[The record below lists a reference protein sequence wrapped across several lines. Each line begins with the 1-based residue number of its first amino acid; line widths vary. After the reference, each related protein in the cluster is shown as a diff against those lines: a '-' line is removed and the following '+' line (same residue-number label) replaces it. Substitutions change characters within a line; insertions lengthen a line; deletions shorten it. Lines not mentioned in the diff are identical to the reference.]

1 MPMILLIKWFVA
13 HLIGDFILQN
23 KKMVLDKM
31 RLKLA
36 SKYLYLHTII
46 HGVLVYTI
54 SMNWSSWLPPLL
66 IAATHLA
73 IDIWKLY
80 QKNNLIYFFID
91 QLLHIICILGVWTIY
106 NNATPII
113 IAFQYIQQSSS
124 FWLLL
129 TGYVIIIW
137 PLSMMLG
144 LATQKWR
151 VQIQEQSALNENT
164 LAEAGRWIGVFERV
178 MVFTFIMTNHFEGI
192 GLLIT
197 AKSILRFNDT
207 KGPAQRKEAEYVLI
221 GTLMSFCTSIVV
233 GLIFKYLIEHANAIA
248 V

>member
-1 MPMILLIKWFVA
+1 MLLLIKWFAA

-31 RLKLA
+31 RLKLT
-36 SKYLYLHTII
+36 SKYLYLHSII
-46 HGVLVYTI
+46 HGVLTYII
-54 SMNWSSWLPPLL
+54 SMNWSSWFPPLL
-66 IAATHLA
+66 ITATHLI

-80 QKNNLIYFFID
+80 QKNNLIFFFID
-91 QLLHIICILGVWTIY
+91 QLLHIICIISIWAIY
-106 NNATPII
+106 YTFIPITL
-113 IAFQYIQQSSS
+113 AFQHIQQSAS

-129 TGYVIIIW
+129 MGYSIIIW

-151 VQIQEQSALNENT
+151 AQIQAQSALNENS
-164 LAEAGRWIGVFERV
+164 LAEAGRWIGIFERV

-197 AKSILRFNDT
+197 AKSILRFNDI
-207 KGPAQRKEAEYVLI
+207 KAPAQRKETEYVLI
-221 GTLMSFCTSIVV
+221 GTLMSFCISIII
-233 GLIFKYLIEHANAIA
+233 GLIFKYLIEYTNTIPL
-248 V
+248 